1 MMDKIFHYG
10 YCSNCNS
17 MKNNVRRELCHILP
31 PQVCEVIS
39 DYNVYCYGCR
49 KAKNNEKMV
58 IERGISKGMC
68 EMEMIIYHFTRNKPK
83 PFFADSSKTVKVGE
97 MNEIIDFY
105 ESEDMLMNKVMKKFF
120 KDHYFILT
128 VFIMS
133 DVSDTRMLHDKTMQL
148 QMEEDG
154 YFSYNRRLY
163 AIRPL
168 ITCFFSMYLID
179 IIDSDDHL
187 VDTGKVM
194 RYINDHVGEWVE

>member
-1 MMDKIFHYG
+1 MSIVMGVEKQRTT
-10 YCSNCNS
+10 
-17 MKNNVRRELCHILP
+17 KN
-31 PQVCEVIS
+31 
-39 DYNVYCYGCR
+39 G
-49 KAKNNEKMV
+49 V

-128 VFIMS
+128 AFIMS
-133 DVSDTRMLHDKTMQL
+133 DVIDRRMLYDKTMQL

-168 ITCFFSMYLID
+168 ITCFLACI
-179 IIDSDDHL
+179 
-187 VDTGKVM
+187 
-194 RYINDHVGEWVE
+194 

>member
-1 MMDKIFHYG
+1 MDNIFHYG
-10 YCSNCNS
+10 YCSRCNS
-17 MKNNVRRELCHILP
+17 MKNNVRLELCHILP
-31 PQVCEVIS
+31 QQVCELIS
-39 DYNVYCYGCR
+39 DYNVYCYGCKSAR
-49 KAKNNEKMV
+49 NNEKRV
-58 IERGISKGMC
+58 IERGISLRMC
-68 EMEMIIYHFTRNKPK
+68 EMEMIIFHFTHNKAK
-83 PFFADSSKTVKVGE
+83 PFFADSPKTVKLRE
-97 MNEIIDFY
+97 MNGIIDFY

-194 RYINDHVGEWVE
+194 RYINDHVGELVE

>member
-1 MMDKIFHYG
+1 
-10 YCSNCNS
+10 

-39 DYNVYCYGCR
+39 DYNVYCYGGR
-49 KAKNNEKMV
+49 KAKNNEKWV

-68 EMEMIIYHFTRNKPK
+68 EMEMILYHFTPNKPK
-83 PFFADSSKTVKVGE
+83 QFFADSSKTVKVGE

-133 DVSDTRMLHDKTMQL
+133 DVRDRRMLYDKTMQL

-168 ITCFFSMYLID
+168 ITISFRMYLID

-194 RYINDHVGEWVE
+194 RYI